1 MLHLVTT
8 ALDARIRQA
17 ISQKRLVDVC
27 YNGRH
32 RVAEPHDYGK
42 RNGADRLLIYQLQSK
57 AESARESR
65 GWRLLDV
72 MKIESLTIL
81 DSTFKGSRSDARQ
94 SHHAWEVIYLRVE

>member
-17 ISQKRLVDVC
+17 ISQKRLVNVS
-27 YNGRH
+27 YHGRH

-42 RNGADRLLIYQLQSK
+42 LNGADRLLIYQLQSK
-57 AESARESR
+57 AEPARESS

-72 MKIESLTIL
+72 TKIESLTIL
-81 DSTFKGSRSDARQ
+81 DATFKGSRSDARQ
-94 SHHAWEVIYLRVE
+94 SHHAWDVIYVRVE